1 MKNMTDDPERVKGG
15 VVSAFSPE
23 DEATLLATCAAVF
36 GDGTA
41 IRLDPIERHV
51 AAARE
56 ALRRAC
62 EVSPASVT
70 DWRAEAAREV
80 ALASG
85 ALDAIPP
92 ADLGRVPRAAVAG
105 LRDDLAEI
113 MAVLKGAR

>member
-1 MKNMTDDPERVKGG
+1 MQKLAEPAQPVKGDR
-15 VVSAFSPE
+15 VR
-23 DEATLLATCAAVF
+23 DEAELLTACDAVF

-41 IRLDPIERHV
+41 IRLDPIERYV

-56 ALRRAC
+56 AIRRAR

-70 DWRAEAAREV
+70 DWRDAAARDL

-92 ADLGRVPRAAVAG
+92 ADLGRVLRAVVGG
-105 LRDDLAEI
+105 LRDDIAEMRASLA
-113 MAVLKGAR
+113 GAR

>member
-1 MKNMTDDPERVKGG
+1 MNMTDGPGRVKGG
-15 VVSAFSPE
+15 VVRASSPE

-56 ALRRAC
+56 ALRRAR

-70 DWRAEAAREV
+70 NWRAEAAREL
-80 ALASG
+80 ALAT
-85 ALDAIPP
+85 ADLDAILP
-92 ADLGRVPRAAVAG
+92 ADLGRVLRAVVAG
-105 LRDDLAEI
+105 LRDDIAE
-113 MAVLKGAR
+113 MLAVLKGAR